1 MADMS
6 TDGLLLGGGIRH
18 ITATQAKV
26 QEVPACICKYCFNE
40 LIFVCKYCFNELIFS
55 NISSVCAK
63 ENLIAAMY

>member
-1 MADMS
+1 MS

-18 ITATQAKV
+18 ITATQAEV
-26 QEVPACICKYCFNE
+26 QEVPACI
-40 LIFVCKYCFNELIFS
+40 CKYCFNELIFS

>member
-18 ITATQAKV
+18 ITATQAEV
-26 QEVPACICKYCFNE
+26 QEVPACI
-40 LIFVCKYCFNELIFS
+40 CKYCFNELIFS